1 MRSRRFCHSA
11 PMQNRST
18 HAGGC
23 LLAMSIFG
31 GVFLGVIFEQVSLG
45 ALIGTVAGVVIAL
58 TIWFI
63 DRRRREPRD

>member
-1 MRSRRFCHSA
+1 MTR
-11 PMQNRST
+11 RST

-45 ALIGTVAGVVIAL
+45 ALIGTAVGAVIAL
-58 TIWFI
+58 TFWLI
-63 DRRRREPRD
+63 DRRRG